1 MPGLVLLGAQWG
13 DEGKGK
19 VTDILAG
26 QADVVVRY
34 QGGNNA
40 GHTVVVE
47 GKSFALR
54 LLPSGMISGKTEC
67 VIGNGV
73 VVDIRVLLDEINYLK
88 ENNLD
93 ISRLHLSDRSH
104 VIMPYHVRQDEL
116 EEQSKG
122 DIKIGTTKNG
132 IGPCYM
138 DKCARIGIRVG
149 DLLNKNLFYKKLR
162 DAVAN
167 KNLLFERMYGAEASS
182 FDVDALFEEYLGYA
196 EVIRPYVCDTSV
208 FLDEAFRAGK
218 KVVFEGAQGTLLDLD
233 HGTYPYVT
241 SSNPTAGFACVGAGV
256 GPKRI
261 DEVLGILKAY
271 TTRVGEGPFPTEEI
285 GEVGHL
291 LQTEGHEFGTVT
303 GRTRRCG
310 WLDLVVV
317 RYAARLSGM
326 TRLALMKMDVLDKL
340 SEIKVCTA
348 YRLNGEIINYFPQD
362 LELLDQCEP
371 VYATLP
377 GWQTTTCDCRTFE
390 ELPQEAQEYVRFVE
404 KELEL
409 PVDMVAVGPDRVETI
424 IRNNIL

>member
-196 EVIRPYVCDTSV
+196 EAIRPYVCDTSV

-390 ELPQEAQEYVRFVE
+390 ALPQEAQDYVRFVE

>member
-326 TRLALMKMDVLDKL
+326 TRLALMKMDVLDEL

-390 ELPQEAQEYVRFVE
+390 ALPQEAQDYVRFVE

>member
-196 EVIRPYVCDTSV
+196 EAIRPYVCDTSV

-340 SEIKVCTA
+340 PEIKVCTA

-390 ELPQEAQEYVRFVE
+390 ALPQEAQDYVRFVE